1 MIEKDNTVSNQQGTQ
16 RDIQNVKV
24 HTPIDVTE
32 TATSDNK
39 EQ

>member
-16 RDIQNVKV
+16 RNIRNINV